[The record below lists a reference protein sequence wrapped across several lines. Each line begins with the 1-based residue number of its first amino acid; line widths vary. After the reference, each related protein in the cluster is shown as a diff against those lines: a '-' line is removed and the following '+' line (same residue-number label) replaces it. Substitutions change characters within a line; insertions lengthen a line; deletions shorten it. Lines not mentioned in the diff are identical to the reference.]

1 MEIRANK
8 GNIRRLK
15 INRQMSE
22 NKVIDAFVGQH
33 FVKQAAAFNIV
44 TAN

>member
-1 MEIRANK
+1 
-8 GNIRRLK
+8 
-15 INRQMSE
+15 MSE
-22 NKVIDAFVGQH
+22 NKVIAAFVGQH